1 MRRHAIIFAAAAAI
15 LVAPSAGGAQATDAE
30 LALIRL
36 LSVPATALPPI
47 SLPMPASRNHNY
59 FIGRLQTGVR
69 KGPGGETMPAI
80 AGGIDFQYRGGSVI
94 GATVGYQKR
103 DCGIEGADCGGHAM
117 FGVRSQIGL
126 MTGGSIFAGLLNDN
140 SATSTLGTEFGF
152 GYSPNV
158 SDDMNACAIDFGIPF
173 SVAKRRSRPRLVAF
187 VSPGIIWDF
196 NCGSGG
202 PKSGKSYK
210 TDFGVAL
217 QQVGNRSIDFYLGM
231 QKIYRGKTGFQTG
244 LSMTVVRLP

>member
-1 MRRHAIIFAAAAAI
+1 MRKTLTVFAVAGFA
-15 LVAPSAGGAQATDAE
+15 LAPSLTHAQMSDAD
-30 LALIRL
+30 LAALRL
-36 LSVPATALPPI
+36 LSVPVTALPPI
-47 SLPMPASRNHNY
+47 ALPMPASRNHNY
-59 FIGRLQTGVR
+59 FIGRLQAGVR
-69 KGPGGETMPAI
+69 KGPGGEAMPAV

-103 DCGIEGADCGGHAM
+103 DCGILGGDCGGHAM

-152 GYSPNV
+152 GYSPKV
-158 SDDMNACAIDFGIPF
+158 SGDMNACAIDFGIPF
-173 SVAKRRSRPRLVAF
+173 SVAKRRQRPRLVAF

-196 NCGSGG
+196 TCGSGG
-202 PKSGKSYK
+202 PKSRKSYK
-210 TDFGVAL
+210 TDFGLAL
-217 QQVGNRSIDFYLGM
+217 QQVGNRSIDFYFGM
-231 QKIYRGKTGFQTG
+231 QKIYRAKTGFQTG